1 MASGFKSIMRPEG
14 SIMAGLAVVALV
26 IGNYQLQVGPVS
38 AAGASE
44 ANHPI
49 LETSRKKAGY
59 SSLVMVAGVALLA
72 RDPNIVI
79 LGGATIMGMEMSY
92 RHAIMQNP
100 QTGQIVSPGPASYAN
115 AENVVPLSSQGANV
129 GATG

>member
-1 MASGFKSIMRPEG
+1 MSGFKSILRPEG
-14 SIMAGLAVVALV
+14 SIMAGLATMALV
-26 IGNYQLQVGPVS
+26 VGNYQLQVGPVS

-59 SSLVMVAGVALLA
+59 TSLMLVAGVALLA
-72 RDPNIVI
+72 KDPGIII
-79 LGGATIMGMEMSY
+79 LGGATIIGMEMSY

-100 QTGQIVSPGPASYAN
+100 QTGMMVVPGPRSYQP
-115 AENVVPLSSQGANV
+115 AENVVPLQSQGPNV

>member
-1 MASGFKSIMRPEG
+1 VAGFKSIMRPEG
-14 SIMAGLAVVALV
+14 SIMAGVAVGALV
-26 IGNYQLQVGPVS
+26 AGVYQLEVGSVS

-49 LETSRKKAGY
+49 LDTSKKKAGY
-59 SSLVMVAGVALLA
+59 TSLVLVSGVALLA
-72 RDPNIVI
+72 RDPNILI
-79 LGGATIMGMEMSY
+79 LGGSVIIAMELSY

-100 QTGQIVSPGPASYAN
+100 QTGTIVRPGPDAYQPAQ
-115 AENVVPLSSQGANV
+115 NVVPLQAQ

>member
-1 MASGFKSIMRPEG
+1 MAGLRSIMRPEG
-14 SIMAGLAVVALV
+14 SIMAGVAVGALV
-26 IGNYQLQVGPVS
+26 AGIYNLEVGPVS

-49 LETSRKKAGY
+49 LDSSKKKAGY
-59 SSLVMVAGVALLA
+59 LSLVLVSGVALLA
-72 RDPNIVI
+72 KDPNILI
-79 LGGATIMGMEMSY
+79 LGGAVIIGMELSY

-100 QTGQIVSPGPASYAN
+100 QTGQIVKPGPAAYQP
-115 AENVVPLSSQGANV
+115 AENVVPLQAQ